1 MKYATTINDKT
12 YIIEINDDK
21 RVFVDGVEFAV
32 DFESVAGQ
40 PVYSLLLDGR
50 SYEAY
55 VYDDDDAAA
64 WQVLLSGDL
73 YTVQVEDEREKRLRA
88 QAGGVAASTGE
99 FNLKA
104 PMPGLIVTVPVTEG
118 QAVQKGDIL
127 VILESMK
134 MQNELKC
141 PTTGTVQR
149 VRAKAGESVEHH
161 QVLMVVMP
169 SG

>member
-21 RVFVDGVEFAV
+21 RVFVDGVEYAV
-32 DFESVAGQ
+32 DFGSVAGQ

-55 VYDDDDAAA
+55 VYQDEDSDD

-73 YTVQVEDEREKRLRA
+73 YTLQVEDEREKRLRA

-104 PMPGLIVTVPVTEG
+104 PMPGLIVDVAVAEG
-118 QAVQKGDIL
+118 QAVKKGDIL

-141 PTTGTVQR
+141 PMEGTVTR
-149 VRAKAGESVEHH
+149 VRAKVGESVEHN
-161 QVLMVVMP
+161 QVLLTVA
-169 SG
+169 